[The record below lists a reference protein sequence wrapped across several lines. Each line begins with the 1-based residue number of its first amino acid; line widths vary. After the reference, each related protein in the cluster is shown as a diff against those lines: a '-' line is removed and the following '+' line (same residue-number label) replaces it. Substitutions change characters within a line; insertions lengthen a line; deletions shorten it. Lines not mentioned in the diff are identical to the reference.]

1 MPSIPSP
8 GDVHVDRM
16 LTNMSVAF
24 LQKQEH
30 FVADK
35 VFPVVEVDKQSDLY
49 PTWDRSDFQRD
60 EAMEVGPAGEA
71 PVGASRLSTTA
82 YRCRVFKWAKMLDE
96 QNARQADE
104 PLQLDKTFTQQVM
117 QKLLIRRER
126 QFVSAVFTTGVW
138 TGSTTGGDITPAVK
152 WDVYA
157 TSTPV
162 ADIEAQIFN
171 LMKFGLDPMD
181 MTLTLPPPVFR
192 VLKNHPDFLDRYE
205 NVMPA
210 IMNEQLMAAVLGIG
224 RVVVPKAAYVTSKEA
239 AATTTQDFA
248 WASDNALLT
257 FAPKAPGL
265 NTPSAGYL
273 FGWNLFGTQAA
284 FRMLRWWR
292 QEKGSWQIQGE
303 CAFDPKIVSAVCGA
317 FFLNVLT

>member
-1 MPSIPSP
+1 MSIPSP

-16 LTNMSVAF
+16 LTGLSVAF
-24 LQKQEH
+24 LQKQSH

-35 VFPVVEVDKQSDLY
+35 IFPVVETDKQSDLY

-60 EAMEVGPAGEA
+60 EALEVGPSGEA
-71 PVGASRLSTTA
+71 PIGAARLSTTPFKCKV
-82 YRCRVFKWAKMLDE
+82 YKWAKMLDE
-96 QNARQADE
+96 QTARNADA
-104 PLQLDKTFTQQVM
+104 PLALDQTFAAQVM

-126 QFVSAVFTTGVW
+126 QVVSTIFTTNVW
-138 TGSTTGGDITPAVK
+138 TGSTTGTDIVPGTK

-162 ADIEAQIFN
+162 TDIEAQIFN

-181 MTLTLPPPVFR
+181 MTLTLPPDVFR

-210 IMNEQLMAAVLGIG
+210 ILNEELMAAVLGIG
-224 RVVVPKAAYVTSKEA
+224 KVVVPKAAYVTSVEA
-239 AATTTQDFA
+239 AAATTQDFA
-248 WASDNALLT
+248 WSGDKALLT
-257 FAPKAPGL
+257 YAPKAPAL

-273 FGWNLFGTQAA
+273 FGWNLFGSQSA

-292 QEKGSWQIQGE
+292 QEKSAFQIQGE
-303 CAFDPKIVSAVCGA
+303 CAFDPKVVSSVCGVL
-317 FFLNVLT
+317 FNDVLT